1 MKKLILT
8 VVSAFGISALGGAA
22 HACDGMK
29 GHAKA
34 DKADQTDSQ
43 SNAAAKKDGKTG
55 TKADQ
60 KS

>member
-8 VVSAFGISALGGAA
+8 TVSAFAISVLGSAA
-22 HACDGMK
+22 YACDGMK
-29 GHAKA
+29 GHAKG
-34 DKADQTDSQ
+34 DKTDQGDTS
-43 SNAAAKKDGKTG
+43 AAAKKDGKTG

>member
-8 VVSAFGISALGGAA
+8 VVSVFAISALGATA

-29 GHAKA
+29 GHAKG
-34 DKADQTDSQ
+34 DKTDQSDTQANPS
-43 SNAAAKKDGKTG
+43 AKKDGKT
-55 TKADQ
+55 KADT